1 MVHII
6 VSRLVVGSFTIE
18 GKLLHGDYGITVAGF
33 DVIPPQAFTLLITL
47 FALMPSFTL
56 MTLTLFKLMAIISI
70 NISAL
75 MYVYGD
81 VPA

>member
-1 MVHII
+1 MVHIV

-56 MTLTLFKLMAIISI
+56 MTL
-70 NISAL
+70 
-75 MYVYGD
+75 GD
-81 VPA
+81 CQNWSKWFRPRFRLE